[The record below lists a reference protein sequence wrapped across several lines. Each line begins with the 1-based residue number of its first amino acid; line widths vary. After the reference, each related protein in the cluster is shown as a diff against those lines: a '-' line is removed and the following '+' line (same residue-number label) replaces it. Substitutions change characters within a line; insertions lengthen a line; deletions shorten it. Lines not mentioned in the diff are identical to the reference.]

1 MHIKLTDGQH
11 QPYSIGQLRQDNP
24 QVSFP
29 SEIPA
34 DTLAEYD
41 VYEVVATE
49 QPVYDDNTHNIEPII
64 ELVDGVWTQT
74 WVLVEHTSEDIERQ
88 WVNIRSERNQYLANC
103 DWTQLP
109 DAALTNVQTADWA
122 TYRQALRDITEQAD
136 PFNLYWPT
144 PPLFEL

>member
-1 MHIKLTDGQH
+1 MQIKVTDSQP

-29 SEIPA
+29 ETIPA

-49 QPVYDDNTHNIEPII
+49 PPTYDDSAYNIEQSI

-74 WVLVEHTSEDIERQ
+74 WVLVEHTPEDIERQ
-88 WVNIRSERNQYLANC
+88 WANIRSERNQYLAEC

-109 DAALTNVQTADWA
+109 DAPVDAAEWA
-122 TYRQALRDITEQAD
+122 AYRQDLRDITTQQN
-136 PFNLYWPT
+136 PFDIQWPEK
-144 PPLFEL
+144 PA